1 MIERPRGSAYAGDI
15 SVEQAWQMLSEDPA
29 AVLVDVRTMAEWTY
43 VGTPDLSSL
52 GKRPV
57 LVEWQRYPDFGLNP
71 QFSEQL
77 TKAVPDPQ
85 APVLFLCRS
94 GVRSA
99 AAAAVMT
106 ARGYAQCFNVAAGFE
121 GDADAGRHR
130 GQTSGWKVAG
140 LPWVQS

>member
-1 MIERPRGSAYAGDI
+1 MEQLRASAYAGDV
-15 SVEQAWQMLSEDPA
+15 SVEQAWKMLSEDSA

-43 VGTPDLSSL
+43 VGMPDLSSL
-52 GKRPV
+52 DKRPA
-57 LVEWQRYPDFGLNP
+57 LVEWQRFPDFEVNP
-71 QFSEQL
+71 QFSEQVA
-77 TKAVPDPQ
+77 KAAPDPK

-106 ARGYAQCFNVAAGFE
+106 ARGYTRCFNVAAGFE
-121 GDADAGRHR
+121 GDADDERHR
-130 GQTSGWKVAG
+130 GEIEGWKAAG